1 MRRGWRFGID
11 CFLEE
16 GAYTTLASAVAL
28 LVVLT
33 LLFSSVTAIWS
44 AARSGEVQANADATA
59 LAGSN
64 VVASYRTAATV
75 VDAAVLS
82 MGLAGLCMTGAGL
95 VATLI
100 PGAQAAA
107 AETVEAGIRMLDL
120 RNDLAASASEGLSR
134 LEGALPYLVAANGAR
149 VCAAQGTEEIA
160 YTGTALAA
168 PRDSASRFPALEGEG
183 IPTEEL
189 TATADELDEAARAL
203 SAAAEQAADAKRV
216 AWLADCGSEGANMQE
231 RAGRLSGLTAAENP
245 DFASSITWEPQ
256 VALDRARA
264 YYRWRLA
271 HNAPEGPGVE
281 AAADAAARDAF
292 YAYALQELE
301 GARIEEA
308 DGRMVSTLKLLPRN
322 TDEVRGTVLYSDAR
336 WPSTVEA
343 EGLTLHYGSG
353 CPGATGAAGPLLAL
367 AATESGAARECPVCR
382 FGVGDV
388 GKTPAA
394 STSIDNGFEYHLR
407 AFTQA
412 LDEYVVRRNEE
423 LALEGAAREA
433 ADASAGAFEEALGT
447 LAGKRPRIAPPGR
460 YGCIGV
466 AVTGESAT
474 PEELAQAF
482 APGSVLAARGALS
495 ASALAPEA
503 ATASHNVLSEFFARV
518 SEGTGGGA
526 IGLVDDVMGLWGS
539 LLMSYGEAAGG
550 LASAFDGMTEGL
562 SSLGMGPVAS
572 WLNDRI
578 DGAASALDLEPVD
591 LSLVKP
597 VLTDTSHVIARSG
610 MSGLADAQE
619 LMRSLPVGATDPE
632 ALLAALGYGAVET
645 IDELTFTLAEIPLPG
660 GGSLPLTIRL
670 RDLVRGGAS

>member
-44 AARSGEVQANADATA
+44 AARSGEVQASADATA

-203 SAAAEQAADAKRV
+203 SAAAEQAEDAKRA

-245 DFASSITWEPQ
+245 DVASSITWEPP
-256 VALDRARA
+256 VALDRA
-264 YYRWRLA
+264 
-271 HNAPEGPGVE
+271 GVE

-308 DGRMVSTLKLLPRN
+308 DGRMVSTLELLPRN
-322 TDEVRGTVLYSDAR
+322 TDEVRGTALYSDAR

-474 PEELAQAF
+474 PEELSQAF

-495 ASALAPEA
+495 ASALAPET
-503 ATASHNVLSEFFARV
+503 ATSSHNVLSEFFARV
-518 SEGTGGGA
+518 SEETGGGA
-526 IGLVDDVMGLWGS
+526 MGLVDDVMGLWGS